1 MHFASLFFIASA
13 SVKNHKGNKSTI
25 SEASVYS
32 SLVKYKTITHSCAGF
47 PTIQN
52 VLQYSVSFFPKIFRG
67 YRKAHDIFE
76 INPFITK
83 LCGTDKIFK
92 TDPEIEAFRTM
103 RC

>member
-1 MHFASLFFIASA
+1 MVNSLYHILKLLLFFIGS
-13 SVKNHKGNKSTI
+13 HHFST
-25 SEASVYS
+25 YM
-32 SLVKYKTITHSCAGF
+32 VKYKTITHSCADF

-92 TDPEIEAFRTM
+92 TDSEIEAFRTM

>member
-1 MHFASLFFIASA
+1 MVNSLYHILKLLLFFIWSQHF
-13 SVKNHKGNKSTI
+13 SK
-25 SEASVYS
+25 YM
-32 SLVKYKTITHSCAGF
+32 VKYKTITHSCADF

-92 TDPEIEAFRTM
+92 TDSEIEAFRTM